1 MIKKAIE
8 LNRLPV
14 TRYRLPGPGNR
25 QPVTG
30 NFKFTMKYI
39 FALFVSLS
47 VVTQINAQ
55 QQLTLQDAIT
65 AAMKNNYDILLSRND
80 STSFALDRYYSFGA
94 FMPQL
99 NGTASMV
106 WTTNNQQLK
115 FASRVNGKDSLI
127 TRNGVRTTN
136 MNYGVNLNWTLFD
149 GLRMFATR
157 DRLIEQETLGGLTL
171 KAQIV
176 NSVAAVINNYYGI
189 VRQKELLTA
198 IEKQMTI
205 YEERVQLADK
215 KLSVGLGS
223 KPELLQARVDYNA
236 QKAAQLTQQ
245 SLIAQLRDQLNQLI
259 GFKQGSVYDVAD
271 TIPLN
276 TSLQYGEFAD
286 KYEDTNPMLLAAKK
300 SIDVANL
307 GVKEQ
312 KAGLW
317 PSLSFNSAY
326 NFGKTN
332 NSVVVNQNQP
342 FYNQNKGFNYGVGLN
357 VPILNGFNTR
367 RLIKQAQLNVQY
379 QQVNYE
385 KQRSLIDV
393 GISTSFKNYEL
404 QKKLLEVENDNIL
417 LAEENVHIAFER
429 LKQGVTTYLELSEA
443 QKSLQDAYI
452 RLTTAKYNT
461 KQAETEL
468 MRLRGDLLQ

>member
-1 MIKKAIE
+1 
-8 LNRLPV
+8 
-14 TRYRLPGPGNR
+14 
-25 QPVTG
+25 
-30 NFKFTMKYI
+30 MKYI
-39 FALFVSLS
+39 FSLFVSLS
-47 VVTQINAQ
+47 VATQINAQ
-55 QQLTLQDAIT
+55 QRLTLQDAIT
-65 AAMKNNYDILLSRND
+65 AALKNNYDILLSRND
-80 STSFALDRYYSFGA
+80 STTYALNRYYSFGA

-99 NGTASMV
+99 NGTASAV
-106 WTTNNQQLK
+106 WNTNNQQLK
-115 FASRVNGKDSLI
+115 FASRVDGKDSLI
-127 TRNGVRTTN
+127 TRNGVRTSTL
-136 MNYGVNLNWTLFD
+136 NYGVNLNWTLFD
-149 GLRMFATR
+149 GLKMFATR
-157 DRLIEQETLGGLTL
+157 ERLIEQETLGGLTL

-198 IEKQMTI
+198 IEKTMAI

-223 KPELLQARVDYNA
+223 KPELLQAKVDYNA
-236 QKAAQLTQQ
+236 QRAAQITQQ
-245 SLIAQLRDQLNQLI
+245 SLIAQLRDQLSQLI
-259 GFKQGSVYDVAD
+259 GFKQGSVYEVADD
-271 TIPLN
+271 TIPIN
-276 TSLQYGEFAD
+276 TSLQYGEFAN
-286 KYEDTNPMLLAAKK
+286 KYEDTNPLLLAAKK

-307 GVKEQ
+307 SVKEQ

-317 PSLSFNSAY
+317 PTLSFNSAY

-342 FYNQNKGFNYGVGLN
+342 FYNQNKGFNYGFGLN

-367 RLIKQAQLNVQY
+367 RLIKLAQLNVQY

-404 QKKLLEVENDNIL
+404 QKKLLEVENDNIT

-468 MRLRGDLLQ
+468 LRLRGDLLQ